1 MELLHEKRIFKT
13 KKYISTKEISCKP
26 HYGVENYEY
35 NGKFDCILT
44 KIFEPKD
51 LILYKEIFEKMS
63 EYKNT
68 NDLSNFSTILI
79 KVNY

>member
-1 MELLHEKRIFKT
+1 MELLHKNRIFKKK

-44 KIFEPKD
+44 KVFEPKD
-51 LILYKEIFEKMS
+51 LIL
-63 EYKNT
+63 
-68 NDLSNFSTILI
+68 
-79 KVNY
+79 

>member
-1 MELLHEKRIFKT
+1 MELLHKNRIFKKK

-44 KIFEPKD
+44 KEFEPKD
-51 LILYKEIFEKMS
+51 LIL
-63 EYKNT
+63 
-68 NDLSNFSTILI
+68 
-79 KVNY
+79 